1 MLMPFDTHRRQVLQ
15 WLGATAAGLALPL
28 PAALAQAF
36 PNKPVRVLVG
46 AAPGGPADFLG
57 RTFSDAAS
65 PALGQPF
72 VVDNKAGA
80 SGTIAAGMAAKA
92 PADGHTLL
100 IGAPG
105 AIVVAP
111 HLFAKLDYDPDK
123 DFTPVAML
131 GAGAFVLAV
140 HPSVPA
146 NNLAELVAHAKAKPG
161 ALNYGSGGNGS
172 SGQLCAESFA
182 ARAGAD
188 LTHVPY
194 KGDGPAVND
203 LLAGQIQLMF
213 TAPNV
218 AMPHVKAGKLKAL
231 AVTSQERMGA
241 LPEVPAVHEVL
252 ADFEYLGW
260 VLLFAPTAT
269 PAPVIDALAALWA
282 QTRNQPA
289 IKGKLEGLGMYPPAR
304 YASRDSLGALLKAEK
319 TRTAQLVKKL
329 GITPV

>member
-1 MLMPFDTHRRQVLQ
+1 MPSTPNRRLALQ
-15 WLGATAAGLALPL
+15 WLGASAAGIALPL
-28 PAALAQAF
+28 PAAFAQAF
-36 PNKPVRVLVG
+36 PSKPVRVLVG
-46 AAPGGPADFLG
+46 AAPGGPADFMG
-57 RTFSDAAS
+57 RAFSDAAS

-72 VVDNKAGA
+72 VVDNKPGA
-80 SGTIAAGMAAKA
+80 TGTIAAGMAAKA

-111 HLFAKLDYDPDK
+111 HLIAKLDYDADK
-123 DFTPVAML
+123 DFTPITML
-131 GAGAFVLAV
+131 GAGAFVLVA

-146 NNLAELVAHAKAKPG
+146 NNLAELIAHARAKPG

-172 SGQLCAESFA
+172 SGQLCSESFA
-182 ARAGAD
+182 TRAGVD

-218 AMPHVKAGKLKAL
+218 AMPHIKSGRLKAI
-231 AVTSQERMGA
+231 AVTSHERMGA
-241 LPEVPAVHEVL
+241 LPEVPSVHEAL
-252 ADFEYLGW
+252 PDFEYLGW
-260 VLLFAPTAT
+260 IVLFAPAAT
-269 PAPVIDALAALWA
+269 PAPVVDALAAFWA
-282 QTRNQPA
+282 QARNQPA
-289 IKGKLEGLGMYPPAR
+289 IKSKLEGLGMYPPAR
-304 YASRDSLGALLKAEK
+304 YASREAVVGMLRAEK

-329 GITPV
+329 GITPT

>member
-1 MLMPFDTHRRQVLQ
+1 MPSIPNRRQALQ
-15 WLGATAAGLALPL
+15 WLGASAAGFALPL
-28 PAALAQAF
+28 PAAFAQAF

-46 AAPGGPADFLG
+46 AAPGGPADFMG
-57 RTFSDAAS
+57 RAFSDAAS

-72 VVDNKAGA
+72 VVDNKPGA
-80 SGTIAAGMAAKA
+80 TGTIAAGMAAKA

-111 HLFAKLDYDPDK
+111 HLIAKLDYDADK
-123 DFTPVAML
+123 DFTPITML
-131 GAGAFVLAV
+131 GAGAFVLVV

-146 NNLAELVAHAKAKPG
+146 NNLAELIAHAKAKPG

-172 SGQLCAESFA
+172 SGQLCSESFA
-182 ARAGAD
+182 TRAGVD

-218 AMPHVKAGKLKAL
+218 AMPHIKSGRLKAI
-231 AVTSQERMGA
+231 AVTSHERMGA
-241 LPEVPAVHEVL
+241 LPEVPSVHEAL
-252 ADFEYLGW
+252 PDFEYLGW
-260 VLLFAPTAT
+260 IVLFAPAAT
-269 PAPVIDALAALWA
+269 PAPVVDALAAFWA
-282 QTRNQPA
+282 QARNQSA
-289 IKGKLEGLGMYPPAR
+289 IKSKLEGLGMYPPAR
-304 YASRDSLGALLKAEK
+304 YASREAVVGMLRAEK

-329 GITPV
+329 GITPT

>member
-1 MLMPFDTHRRQVLQ
+1 MPSIFNRRLALQ
-15 WLGATAAGLALPL
+15 WLGASAAGFALPL

-46 AAPGGPADFLG
+46 AAPGGPADFMG

-72 VVDNKAGA
+72 VVDNKPGA
-80 SGTIAAGMAAKA
+80 TGTIAAGMAAKA

-111 HLFAKLDYDPDK
+111 HLIAKLDYDADK
-123 DFTPVAML
+123 DFTPITML
-131 GAGAFVLAV
+131 GAGAFVLVA

-146 NNLAELVAHAKAKPG
+146 NNLAELIAHAKAKPG

-172 SGQLCAESFA
+172 SGQLCSESFA
-182 ARAGAD
+182 TRAGVD

-218 AMPHVKAGKLKAL
+218 AMPHIKAGKLKAI
-231 AVTSQERMGA
+231 AVTSHERMGA
-241 LPEVPAVHEVL
+241 LPEVPSVHEVL
-252 ADFEYLGW
+252 PDFEYLGW
-260 VLLFAPTAT
+260 IVLFAPAAT
-269 PAPVIDALAALWA
+269 PAPVIDALAAFWA
-282 QTRNQPA
+282 QARNQPA
-289 IKGKLEGLGMYPPAR
+289 IKSKLEGLGMYPPAR
-304 YASRDSLGALLKAEK
+304 YASRDAVAGLLRAEK

-329 GITPV
+329 GITPT

>member
-1 MLMPFDTHRRQVLQ
+1 MPSTPNRRQTLQ
-15 WLGATAAGLALPL
+15 WLGASAAGIALPL
-28 PAALAQAF
+28 PAAFAQAF

-46 AAPGGPADFLG
+46 AAPGGPADFMG
-57 RTFSDAAS
+57 RAFSDAAS

-72 VVDNKAGA
+72 VVDNKPGA
-80 SGTIAAGMAAKA
+80 TGTIAAGMAAKA

-111 HLFAKLDYDPDK
+111 HLIAKLDYDADK
-123 DFTPVAML
+123 DFTPITML
-131 GAGAFVLAV
+131 GAGAFVLVV

-146 NNLAELVAHAKAKPG
+146 NNLAELIAHAKAKPG

-172 SGQLCAESFA
+172 SGQLCSESFA
-182 ARAGAD
+182 TRAGVD

-218 AMPHVKAGKLKAL
+218 AMPHIKSGRLKAI
-231 AVTSQERMGA
+231 AVTSHERMGA
-241 LPEVPAVHEVL
+241 LPEVPSVHEAL
-252 ADFEYLGW
+252 PDFEYLGW
-260 VLLFAPTAT
+260 IVLFAPAAT
-269 PAPVIDALAALWA
+269 PTPVIDALAAFWA
-282 QTRNQPA
+282 QARNQPA
-289 IKGKLEGLGMYPPAR
+289 IKSKLEGLGMYPPAR
-304 YASRDSLGALLKAEK
+304 YASREAVVGMLRAEK

-329 GITPV
+329 GITPT

>member
-1 MLMPFDTHRRQVLQ
+1 MPSLTNRRQALQ
-15 WLGATAAGLALPL
+15 WLGASAAGLALPL
-28 PAALAQAF
+28 PAAFAQAF

-46 AAPGGPADFLG
+46 AAPGGPADFMG

-80 SGTIAAGMAAKA
+80 SGTIAAGMASKA

-105 AIVVAP
+105 AMVVAP
-111 HLFAKLDYDPDK
+111 HLFAKLDYDPEK

-131 GAGAFVLAV
+131 GAGAFVLVA

-146 NNLAELVAHAKAKPG
+146 NNLAEFIAHAKAKPG

-182 ARAGAD
+182 ARAGVD

-218 AMPHVKAGKLKAL
+218 AMPHIKSGRLKAI
-231 AVTSQERMGA
+231 AVTSHERMGA
-241 LPEVPAVHEVL
+241 LPELPSVHEAL
-252 ADFEYLGW
+252 SDFEYLGW
-260 VLLFAPTAT
+260 IVLFAPAAT
-269 PAPVIDALAALWA
+269 PAPVIDALAAFWTQA
-282 QTRNQPA
+282 RSQAA
-289 IKGKLEGLGMYPPAR
+289 IRDKLEGLGMYPPTR
-304 YASRDSLGALLKAEK
+304 YASRDAVAGLLRAEK
-319 TRTAQLVKKL
+319 TRTAQLVRKL
-329 GITPV
+329 GITPT

>member
-1 MLMPFDTHRRQVLQ
+1 MPSIFNRRQALQ
-15 WLGATAAGLALPL
+15 WLGASAAGFALPL

-46 AAPGGPADFLG
+46 AAPGGPADFMG

-72 VVDNKAGA
+72 VVDNKPGA
-80 SGTIAAGMAAKA
+80 TGTIAAGMAAKA

-111 HLFAKLDYDPDK
+111 HLIAKLDYDADK
-123 DFTPVAML
+123 DFTPITML
-131 GAGAFVLAV
+131 GAGAFVLVA

-146 NNLAELVAHAKAKPG
+146 NNLAELIAQAKAKPG

-172 SGQLCAESFA
+172 SGQLCSESFA
-182 ARAGAD
+182 TRAGVD

-218 AMPHVKAGKLKAL
+218 AMPHIKAGKLKAI
-231 AVTSQERMGA
+231 AVTSHERMGA
-241 LPEVPAVHEVL
+241 LPEVPSVHEAL
-252 ADFEYLGW
+252 PDFEYLGW
-260 VLLFAPTAT
+260 IVLFAPAAT
-269 PAPVIDALAALWA
+269 PAPVIDALAAFWA
-282 QTRNQPA
+282 QARSQPA
-289 IKGKLEGLGMYPPAR
+289 IKSKLEGLGMYPPAR
-304 YASRDSLGALLKAEK
+304 YASRDAVVSMLRAEK

-329 GITPV
+329 GITPT

>member
-1 MLMPFDTHRRQVLQ
+1 MPSTLHRRQALQ
-15 WLGATAAGLALPL
+15 WLGASAAGLALP
-28 PAALAQAF
+28 PSAALAQAF
-36 PNKPVRVLVG
+36 PHKPVRVLVG

-57 RTFSDAAS
+57 RTFSDAAT

-92 PADGHTLL
+92 AADGHTLL

-105 AIVVAP
+105 AMVVAP

-123 DFTPVAML
+123 EFTPVAML

-146 NNLAELVAHAKAKPG
+146 STLAELVALAKSKPG
-161 ALNYGSGGNGS
+161 SLNYGSGGNGS

-231 AVTSQERMGA
+231 AVTSHERLGA
-241 LPEVPAVHEVL
+241 LPDVPSVHEVL
-252 ADFEYLGW
+252 PDFEYLGW
-260 VLLFAPTAT
+260 VLLFAPAAT
-269 PAPVIDALAALWA
+269 PAPVVEALATFWA
-282 QTRNQPA
+282 QARQQPA

-304 YASRDSLGALLKAEK
+304 YGNREALAGLLRAEK
-319 TRTAQLVKKL
+319 TRTTQLVKKL

>member
-1 MLMPFDTHRRQVLQ
+1 MPSIPNRRQALQ
-15 WLGATAAGLALPL
+15 WLGVSAAGIALPL
-28 PAALAQAF
+28 PAAFAQAF

-46 AAPGGPADFLG
+46 AAPGGPADFMG
-57 RTFSDAAS
+57 RAFSDAAS

-72 VVDNKAGA
+72 VVDNKPGA
-80 SGTIAAGMAAKA
+80 TGTIAAGMAAKA

-111 HLFAKLDYDPDK
+111 HLIAKLDYDADK
-123 DFTPVAML
+123 DFTPITML
-131 GAGAFVLAV
+131 GAGAFVLVV

-146 NNLAELVAHAKAKPG
+146 NNLAELIAHAKAKPG

-172 SGQLCAESFA
+172 SGQLCSESFA
-182 ARAGAD
+182 TRAGVD

-218 AMPHVKAGKLKAL
+218 AMPHIRSGRLKAI
-231 AVTSQERMGA
+231 AVTSHERMGA
-241 LPEVPAVHEVL
+241 LPEVPSVHEAL
-252 ADFEYLGW
+252 PDFEYLGW
-260 VLLFAPTAT
+260 IVLFAPAAT
-269 PAPVIDALAALWA
+269 PAPVVDALAAFWA
-282 QTRNQPA
+282 QARNQPA
-289 IKGKLEGLGMYPPAR
+289 IKSKLEGLGMYPPAR
-304 YASRDSLGALLKAEK
+304 YASREAVVGMLRAEK

-329 GITPV
+329 GITPT

>member
-1 MLMPFDTHRRQVLQ
+1 MPSTFNRRQALH
-15 WLGATAAGLALPL
+15 WLGASAAGIALPL
-28 PAALAQAF
+28 PAAFAQAF

-46 AAPGGPADFLG
+46 AAPGGPADFMG
-57 RTFSDAAS
+57 RAFSDAAS

-72 VVDNKAGA
+72 VVDNKPGA
-80 SGTIAAGMAAKA
+80 TGTIAAGMAAKA

-111 HLFAKLDYDPDK
+111 HLIAKLDYDADK
-123 DFTPVAML
+123 DFTPITML
-131 GAGAFVLAV
+131 GAGAFVLVV

-146 NNLAELVAHAKAKPG
+146 NNLAELIAHAKAKPG

-172 SGQLCAESFA
+172 SGQLCSESFA
-182 ARAGAD
+182 TRAGVD

-218 AMPHVKAGKLKAL
+218 AMPHIKSGRLKAI
-231 AVTSQERMGA
+231 AVTSHERMGA
-241 LPEVPAVHEVL
+241 LPEVPSVHEAL
-252 ADFEYLGW
+252 PDFEYLGW
-260 VLLFAPTAT
+260 IVLFAPAAT
-269 PAPVIDALAALWA
+269 PAPVVDALATFWA
-282 QTRNQPA
+282 QARNQPA
-289 IKGKLEGLGMYPPAR
+289 IKSKLEGLGMYPPAR
-304 YASRDSLGALLKAEK
+304 YASREAVVGMLRAEK

-329 GITPV
+329 GITPT

>member
-1 MLMPFDTHRRQVLQ
+1 MPSIPNRRQALQ
-15 WLGATAAGLALPL
+15 WLGVSAAGIALPL
-28 PAALAQAF
+28 PAAFAQAF

-46 AAPGGPADFLG
+46 AAPGGPADFMG
-57 RTFSDAAS
+57 RAFSDAAS

-105 AIVVAP
+105 AMVVAP

-146 NNLAELVAHAKAKPG
+146 NNLAELIAHAKGKPG

-182 ARAGAD
+182 ARAGVD

-218 AMPHVKAGKLKAL
+218 AMPHIKAGRLKAI
-231 AVTSQERMGA
+231 AVTSHERMGA
-241 LPEVPAVHEVL
+241 LPEVPSVHEAL
-252 ADFEYLGW
+252 PDFEYLGW
-260 VLLFAPTAT
+260 IVLFAPAAT
-269 PAPVIDALAALWA
+269 PAPVIDALAAFWA
-282 QTRNQPA
+282 QARNQPA
-289 IKGKLEGLGMYPPAR
+289 IKTKLEGLGMYPPAR
-304 YASRDSLGALLKAEK
+304 YASRDAVAGMLRAEK

-329 GITPV
+329 GITPT

>member
-1 MLMPFDTHRRQVLQ
+1 MPSTPNRRQALQ
-15 WLGATAAGLALPL
+15 WLGASAAGIALPL
-28 PAALAQAF
+28 PAAFAQAF

-46 AAPGGPADFLG
+46 AAPGGPADFMG
-57 RTFSDAAS
+57 RAFSDAAS

-72 VVDNKAGA
+72 VVDNKPGA
-80 SGTIAAGMAAKA
+80 TGTIAAGMAAKA

-111 HLFAKLDYDPDK
+111 HLIAKLDYDADK
-123 DFTPVAML
+123 DFTPITML
-131 GAGAFVLAV
+131 GAGAFVLVV

-146 NNLAELVAHAKAKPG
+146 NNLAELIAHAKAKPG

-172 SGQLCAESFA
+172 SGQLCSESFA
-182 ARAGAD
+182 TRAGVD

-218 AMPHVKAGKLKAL
+218 AMPHIKSGRLKAI
-231 AVTSQERMGA
+231 AVTSHERMGA
-241 LPEVPAVHEVL
+241 LPEVPSVHEAL
-252 ADFEYLGW
+252 PDFEYLGW
-260 VLLFAPTAT
+260 IVLFAPAAT
-269 PAPVIDALAALWA
+269 PAPVVDALAAFWA
-282 QTRNQPA
+282 QARNQSA
-289 IKGKLEGLGMYPPAR
+289 IKSKLEGLGMYPPAR
-304 YASRDSLGALLKAEK
+304 YASREAVVGMLRAEK

-329 GITPV
+329 GITPT

>member
-1 MLMPFDTHRRQVLQ
+1 MPSIPNRRQALQ
-15 WLGATAAGLALPL
+15 WLGVSAAGIALPL
-28 PAALAQAF
+28 PAAFAQAF

-46 AAPGGPADFLG
+46 AAPGGPADFMG
-57 RTFSDAAS
+57 RAFSDAAS

-72 VVDNKAGA
+72 VVDNKPGA
-80 SGTIAAGMAAKA
+80 TGTIAAGMAAKA

-111 HLFAKLDYDPDK
+111 HLIAKLDYDADK
-123 DFTPVAML
+123 DFTPITML
-131 GAGAFVLAV
+131 GAGAFVLVV

-146 NNLAELVAHAKAKPG
+146 NNLAELIAHARAKPG

-172 SGQLCAESFA
+172 SGQLCSESFA
-182 ARAGAD
+182 TRAGVD

-218 AMPHVKAGKLKAL
+218 AMPHIKSGRLKAI
-231 AVTSQERMGA
+231 AVTSHERMGA
-241 LPEVPAVHEVL
+241 LPEVPSVHEAL
-252 ADFEYLGW
+252 PDFEYLGW
-260 VLLFAPTAT
+260 IVLFAPAAT
-269 PAPVIDALAALWA
+269 PAPVVDALATFWA
-282 QTRNQPA
+282 QARNQPA
-289 IKGKLEGLGMYPPAR
+289 IKSKLEGLGMYPPAR
-304 YASRDSLGALLKAEK
+304 YASREAVVGMLRAEK

-329 GITPV
+329 GITPT

>member
-1 MLMPFDTHRRQVLQ
+1 MHFDANRRQALQ
-15 WLGATAAGLALPL
+15 WLGATAASLVLPL

-92 PADGHTLL
+92 PTDGHTLL

-105 AIVVAP
+105 AMVVAP

-146 NNLAELVAHAKAKPG
+146 NNLAELVAYAKSRPG

-231 AVTSQERMGA
+231 AVTSQERMLA
-241 LPEVPAVHEVL
+241 LPEVPAVHEL
-252 ADFEYLGW
+252 LTDFEYLGW

-282 QTRNQPA
+282 QARNQPA
-289 IKGKLEGLGMYPPAR
+289 IKSKLEGLGMYPPAR
-304 YASRDSLGALLKAEK
+304 YASRESLGALLKAEK

>member
-1 MLMPFDTHRRQVLQ
+1 MPSTPNRRQALQ
-15 WLGATAAGLALPL
+15 WLGVSAAGIALPL
-28 PAALAQAF
+28 PAAFAQAF

-46 AAPGGPADFLG
+46 AAPGGPADFMG
-57 RTFSDAAS
+57 RAFSDAAS

-72 VVDNKAGA
+72 VVDNKPGA
-80 SGTIAAGMAAKA
+80 TGTIAAGMAAKA

-111 HLFAKLDYDPDK
+111 HLIAKLDYDADK
-123 DFTPVAML
+123 DFTPITML
-131 GAGAFVLAV
+131 GAGAFVLVV

-146 NNLAELVAHAKAKPG
+146 NNLAELIAHAKAKPG

-172 SGQLCAESFA
+172 SGQLCSESFA
-182 ARAGAD
+182 TRAGVD

-218 AMPHVKAGKLKAL
+218 AMPHIRSGRLKAI
-231 AVTSQERMGA
+231 AVTSHERMGA
-241 LPEVPAVHEVL
+241 LPEVPSVHEAL
-252 ADFEYLGW
+252 PDFEYLGW
-260 VLLFAPTAT
+260 IVLFAPAAT
-269 PAPVIDALAALWA
+269 PAPVVDALAAFWA
-282 QTRNQPA
+282 QARNQPA
-289 IKGKLEGLGMYPPAR
+289 IKSKLEGLGMYPPAR
-304 YASRDSLGALLKAEK
+304 YASREAVVGMLRAEK

-329 GITPV
+329 GITPT

>member
-1 MLMPFDTHRRQVLQ
+1 MPSIFNRRQALR
-15 WLGATAAGLALPL
+15 WLGASAAGFALPL

-46 AAPGGPADFLG
+46 AAPGGPADFMG

-72 VVDNKAGA
+72 VVDNKPGA
-80 SGTIAAGMAAKA
+80 TGTIAAGMAAKA

-111 HLFAKLDYDPDK
+111 HLIAKLDYDADK
-123 DFTPVAML
+123 DFIPITML
-131 GAGAFVLAV
+131 GAGAFVLVA

-146 NNLAELVAHAKAKPG
+146 NNLAELIAHAKAKPG

-172 SGQLCAESFA
+172 SGQLCSESFA
-182 ARAGAD
+182 TRAGVD

-203 LLAGQIQLMF
+203 LLAGRIQLMF

-218 AMPHVKAGKLKAL
+218 AMPHIKAGKLKAI
-231 AVTSQERMGA
+231 AVTSHERMGA
-241 LPEVPAVHEVL
+241 LPEVPSVHEVL
-252 ADFEYLGW
+252 PDFEYLGW
-260 VLLFAPTAT
+260 IVLFAPAAT
-269 PAPVIDALAALWA
+269 PAPVIDALAAFWA
-282 QTRNQPA
+282 QARNQPV
-289 IKGKLEGLGMYPPAR
+289 IKSKLEGLGMYPPAR
-304 YASRDSLGALLKAEK
+304 YASRDAVVSMLRAEK

-329 GITPV
+329 GITPT

>member
-1 MLMPFDTHRRQVLQ
+1 MPSTPNRRQALQ
-15 WLGATAAGLALPL
+15 WLGVSAAGIALPL
-28 PAALAQAF
+28 PAAFAQAF

-46 AAPGGPADFLG
+46 AAPGGPADFMG
-57 RTFSDAAS
+57 RAFSDAAS

-72 VVDNKAGA
+72 VVDNKPGA
-80 SGTIAAGMAAKA
+80 TGTIAAGMAAKA

-111 HLFAKLDYDPDK
+111 HLIAKLDYDADK
-123 DFTPVAML
+123 DFTPITML
-131 GAGAFVLAV
+131 GAGAFVLVV

-146 NNLAELVAHAKAKPG
+146 NNLAELIAHAKAKPG

-172 SGQLCAESFA
+172 SGQLCSESFA
-182 ARAGAD
+182 TRAGVD

-218 AMPHVKAGKLKAL
+218 AMPHIKSGRLKAI
-231 AVTSQERMGA
+231 AVTSHERMGA
-241 LPEVPAVHEVL
+241 LPEVPSVHEAL
-252 ADFEYLGW
+252 PDFEYLGW
-260 VLLFAPTAT
+260 IVLFAPAAT
-269 PAPVIDALAALWA
+269 PAPVVDALAAFWA
-282 QTRNQPA
+282 QARNQPA
-289 IKGKLEGLGMYPPAR
+289 IKSKLEGLGMYPPAR
-304 YASRDSLGALLKAEK
+304 YASREAVVGMLRAEK

-329 GITPV
+329 GITPT

>member
-1 MLMPFDTHRRQVLQ
+1 MPSIPNRRQALQ
-15 WLGATAAGLALPL
+15 WLGVSAAGIALPL
-28 PAALAQAF
+28 PAAFAQAF

-46 AAPGGPADFLG
+46 AAPGGPADFMG
-57 RTFSDAAS
+57 RAFSDAAS

-72 VVDNKAGA
+72 VVDNKPGA
-80 SGTIAAGMAAKA
+80 TGTIAAGMAAKA

-111 HLFAKLDYDPDK
+111 HLIAKLDYDADK
-123 DFTPVAML
+123 DFTPITML
-131 GAGAFVLAV
+131 GAGAFVLVV

-146 NNLAELVAHAKAKPG
+146 NNLAELIAHAKAKPG

-172 SGQLCAESFA
+172 SGQLCSESFA
-182 ARAGAD
+182 TRAGVD

-218 AMPHVKAGKLKAL
+218 AMPHIKSGRLKAI
-231 AVTSQERMGA
+231 AVTSHERMGA
-241 LPEVPAVHEVL
+241 LPEVPSVHEAL
-252 ADFEYLGW
+252 PDFEYLGW
-260 VLLFAPTAT
+260 IVLFAPAAT
-269 PAPVIDALAALWA
+269 PAPVVDALAAFWA
-282 QTRNQPA
+282 QARNQPA
-289 IKGKLEGLGMYPPAR
+289 IKSKLEGLGMYPPAR
-304 YASRDSLGALLKAEK
+304 YASREAVVGMLRAEK

-329 GITPV
+329 GITPT